1 MLEIAYYS
9 VTGQT
14 KRFINKTE
22 LDAHEIL
29 DANPFFEMGKPFVL
43 IVPAYD
49 DNMMDSVIEFLQYK
63 SNRDEIVVVIG
74 TGHQNHSRSRDQGR

>member
-49 DNMMDSVIEFLQYK
+49 DNMMDSVI
-63 SNRDEIVVVIG
+63 
-74 TGHQNHSRSRDQGR
+74 